1 MLFEIVQIYAPSAD
15 GAQQAE
21 TVLQKLVWIGLAGCF
36 GTLARYGLSGVV
48 DRRIG
53 ETFPAGTLVVNLTGC
68 FVAGLVFQ
76 ITESRFLVD
85 PAIRAA
91 ILIGFL
97 GGFTTFSSF
106 GVQTFTLMR
115 DGEFLYAA
123 FNVLGTNLIGLAL
136 VWAGYIFSKIW

>member
-1 MLFEIVQIYAPSAD
+1 L
-15 GAQQAE
+15 
-21 TVLQKLVWIGLAGCF
+21 LQKLFWIGLAGCL

-53 ETFPAGTLVVNLTGC
+53 ETFPAGTLVVNLAGC
-68 FVAGLVFQ
+68 FVAGFVFQ

-85 PAIRAA
+85 PVVRAA

-115 DGEFLYAA
+115 DGEYLYAA
-123 FNVLGTNLIGLAL
+123 FNVLGTNVAGLFL
-136 VWAGYIFSKIW
+136 VWVGYTFSKIW